1 MAATSA
7 TGGATSPGLSAN
19 LGFIPSKKQF
29 KWNGSLASLKEF
41 WISELEDGNANSL
54 VNINSNANSEVL
66 KFESATVNFYTSTKT
81 LQIQGASKDYYVE
94 KLLHIVEK
102 LNTTIEEDRNA
113 ENVLSTPNAL
123 NSETETATM
132 AGPNSAHDDRYE
144 EFKSFMKMQLEFN
157 KKLESLITT
166 NSIGINEQVIE
177 LKDLEQKCKNQSREV
192 NLACDSSIHAMK
204 IELGDEIQKLV
215 KQISN
220 LSTKLLAELKAL
232 KTRTKSTEDS
242 VNHIVQQLGEIKN
255 QVCVSEESLISHII
269 PCSDV
274 VICSRGMRTK
284 LK

>member
-1 MAATSA
+1 MATTSA
-7 TGGATSPGLSAN
+7 MGGATLPGSSAN

-66 KFESATVNFYTSTKT
+66 KFESAMVNFYTSTET

-132 AGPNSAHDDRYE
+132 AGPNSAHDDGYE
-144 EFKSFMKMQLEFN
+144 EFKSFMKMQ
-157 KKLESLITT
+157 
-166 NSIGINEQVIE
+166 
-177 LKDLEQKCKNQSREV
+177 
-192 NLACDSSIHAMK
+192 
-204 IELGDEIQKLV
+204 
-215 KQISN
+215 
-220 LSTKLLAELKAL
+220 
-232 KTRTKSTEDS
+232 
-242 VNHIVQQLGEIKN
+242 
-255 QVCVSEESLISHII
+255 
-269 PCSDV
+269 
-274 VICSRGMRTK
+274 
-284 LK
+284 

>member
-7 TGGATSPGLSAN
+7 TGGATSPGLSAM
-19 LGFIPSKKQF
+19 LGFIPNKKQF

-102 LNTTIEEDRNA
+102 LNTTIEDDRNT

-132 AGPNSAHDDRYE
+132 AGSKSAHDDHYE
-144 EFKSFMKMQLEFN
+144 EFKSYEMQLEFN

-166 NSIGINEQVIE
+166 NSIGINKQVIE
-177 LKDLEQKCKNQSREV
+177 LKDLEKNAKIKRERLIWHV
-192 NLACDSSIHAMK
+192 TAAY
-204 IELGDEIQKLV
+204 
-215 KQISN
+215 
-220 LSTKLLAELKAL
+220 
-232 KTRTKSTEDS
+232 TR
-242 VNHIVQQLGEIKN
+242 
-255 QVCVSEESLISHII
+255 
-269 PCSDV
+269 
-274 VICSRGMRTK
+274 
-284 LK
+284 